1 MRRAEGNMVVTHD
14 RVREFSRRAEISAR
28 GLKRPLLIEFQP
40 RDRVCHH
47 LKTRLHLPHRG
58 PEPVKRLPIHVL
70 AVCVRRVLHR
80 AEDRNP
86 GGLEVRRLPLD
97 VLESP
102 GVFLLRALVLAVC
115 LGLSIMLGA
124 AAPESD
130 ADEVPP
136 FRFTGRMGQGVCDTL
151 WVWAHHLDEARQDV
165 LTEQSLQAARRAE
178 PAPSADDDRT
188 PNAASSLICFL
199 GEEVPYRQGE
209 PADITAP
216 DGYASTWVGTGC
228 VSDNANTYFIGHN
241 PGVFERVM
249 DLEIGDKITVFDDDG
264 ASRTYYVFDT
274 LFLPNGSNY
283 FVYEGRIAP
292 TGETITLQ
300 TCTGDNQRVRCVMAR

>member
-1 MRRAEGNMVVTHD
+1 M
-14 RVREFSRRAEISAR
+14 S
-28 GLKRPLLIEFQP
+28 LRPLLAS
-40 RDRVCHH
+40 R
-47 LKTRLHLPHRG
+47 K
-58 PEPVKRLPIHVL
+58 
-70 AVCVRRVLHR
+70 AAR
-80 AEDRNP
+80 A
-86 GGLEVRRLPLD
+86 
-97 VLESP
+97 
-102 GVFLLRALVLAVC
+102 FALVLAVC

-136 FRFTGRMGQGVCDTL
+136 SRFTGRMGQGVCDTL

-216 DGYASTWVGTGC
+216 DATPATWVGTGC
-228 VSDNANTYFIGHN
+228 VSDNANTYLSATTPASSSASWIWKSATRS
-241 PGVFERVM
+241 PCSTTTAPRVPTTSSTRSFCP
-249 DLEIGDKITVFDDDG
+249 TVELLRLRG
-264 ASRTYYVFDT
+264 PHRA
-274 LFLPNGSNY
+274 
-283 FVYEGRIAP
+283 

>member
-1 MRRAEGNMVVTHD
+1 M
-14 RVREFSRRAEISAR
+14 S
-28 GLKRPLLIEFQP
+28 LRPLLAS
-40 RDRVCHH
+40 R
-47 LKTRLHLPHRG
+47 K
-58 PEPVKRLPIHVL
+58 
-70 AVCVRRVLHR
+70 AAR
-80 AEDRNP
+80 A
-86 GGLEVRRLPLD
+86 
-97 VLESP
+97 
-102 GVFLLRALVLAVC
+102 FALVLAVC

-199 GEEVPYRQGE
+199 GEEGPYRQGE

-274 LFLPNGSNY
+274 LFLPNGSSTRAASRRPARPSPCRPAP
-283 FVYEGRIAP
+283 ETTSGCAASWPARGDGRERRAKRSLVVISCVHSPLSDGTRYAGAWRNWH
-292 TGETITLQ
+292 T
-300 TCTGDNQRVRCVMAR
+300 QRT

>member
-1 MRRAEGNMVVTHD
+1 M
-14 RVREFSRRAEISAR
+14 S
-28 GLKRPLLIEFQP
+28 LRPLLAS
-40 RDRVCHH
+40 R
-47 LKTRLHLPHRG
+47 K
-58 PEPVKRLPIHVL
+58 
-70 AVCVRRVLHR
+70 AAR
-80 AEDRNP
+80 A
-86 GGLEVRRLPLD
+86 
-97 VLESP
+97 
-102 GVFLLRALVLAVC
+102 FALVLAVC

-300 TCTGDNQRVRCVMAR
+300 TCTGDNQRVRCVMARERRRERTSAAALSSPGIKITVAVIERHSMRGGVAELAYAADLKSASSDCGFESHRPYHQSSRAASKIMPWRMSDSLAV